1 MIAHWPRSR
10 IRGMDDDFDPQRQ
23 AEAAMK
29 EAAVV
34 FTAEPIALRR
44 IYAPQS
50 DPGAVI
56 SIVSP
61 SITLGRPTMSSAAS
75 ADRESR
81 IRAAKRTQ

>member
-1 MIAHWPRSR
+1 MIAHWARSR

-50 DPGAVI
+50 DPGAVNLDR
-56 SIVSP
+56 V
-61 SITLGRPTMSSAAS
+61 TVDQAGAA
-75 ADRESR
+75 DDVFRR
-81 IRAAKRTQ
+81 FGGPGKQD